1 MALKVRDVTKY
12 YGELKVL
19 DGISFDV
26 QDGEFICIIG
36 ESGCGKTT
44 LLRIIAGVEKYDS
57 GEVIHDGH
65 RIGFVFQD
73 DRLLPWRT
81 AFENVMFALEAIGE
95 ENEYRVRKTL
105 KAVGLEAFG
114 RYYPKQLSGGMRQ
127 RIGIARAL
135 VIDPDLLLMDEPF
148 ASLDAQSRERM
159 QEELLAI
166 VEDKTTVFVTH
177 SIEEAVF
184 LADRII
190 VLSPRPARI
199 LKILDVE
206 IPKPRDRTSSEFIR
220 VKKEVYSALFGFR
233 SGVSNEKIE
242 KK

>member
-1 MALKVRDVTKY
+1 MALKVLNLTKS
-12 YGELKVL
+12 YGDLKVL

-44 LLRIIAGVEKYDS
+44 LLRIIAGIEKYDS
-57 GEVIHDGH
+57 GEVIHNGR

-81 AFENVMFALEAIGE
+81 AFGNVMFALEAIGE
-95 ENEYRVRKTL
+95 ENEERVRKAL

-127 RIGIARAL
+127 RVGIARAL

-159 QEELLAI
+159 QEELLRI
-166 VEDKTTVFVTH
+166 VKDKTTIFVTH

-199 LKILDVE
+199 LRILEVD
-206 IPKPRDRTSSEFIR
+206 IPKPRDRTSSGFVE
-220 VKKEVYSALFGFR
+220 VKKEVYSSLFLR
-233 SGVSNEKIE
+233 
-242 KK
+242 